1 MEERIDALLEEYNL
15 ISNKIAELKLI
26 KRLLNEIKIE
36 EENYINIGGMILA
49 KAKIL
54 DDKFLVNVGS
64 RVFIEKK
71 KEEIINI
78 IDQNILQLEKRKE
91 EIEKIIKSSQ

>member
-1 MEERIDALLEEYNL
+1 MNNLLEEYSIIN
-15 ISNKIAELKLI
+15 NKIAELKLI
-26 KRLLNEIKIE
+26 KRLLSEINIG

-54 DDKFLVNVGS
+54 EDKFLVNIGN
-64 RVFIEKK
+64 RIFIEKR

-78 IDQNILQLEKRKE
+78 LDQNISQLEKRKE
-91 EIEKIIKSSQ
+91 EIEKIIKSNQ

>member
-1 MEERIDALLEEYNL
+1 MEERIDNLLEEYNL

-54 DDKFLVNVGS
+54 EDKFLVNVGNK
-64 RVFIEKK
+64 VFIEKK

-78 IDQNILQLEKRKE
+78 LDQNISQLEKRKE
-91 EIEKIIKSSQ
+91 EIEKIIKSSH